1 MTSYLDL
8 VQGCCQLCIYWQ
20 RRLQPVLNDRESR
33 YFWENREQRRRMS
46 TVTIPPVLTSPRDD
60 AMHLYRAFK
69 GTLFFFLFSFFFFL
83 GYQARIPKLLFWVL
97 FFFFNNFTRM
107 TFFFST
113 NIFLFRRELKKKK
126 KGEWKWGGKK
136 SPFRRRFERPRRF
149 GTKYLI

>member
-69 GTLFFFLFSFFFFL
+69 GTLFFFFFPFFSFFFFWGTKQ
-83 GYQARIPKLLFWVL
+83 GYPNS
-97 FFFFNNFTRM
+97 FFGFSFFSSIISQGWL
-107 TFFFST
+107 FFFST
-113 NIFLFRRELKKKK
+113 NIFLFRWELKKKK
-126 KGEWKWGGKK
+126 KGGGVKMRWKKK
-136 SPFRRRFERPRRF
+136 P
-149 GTKYLI
+149 I

>member
-8 VQGCCQLCIYWQ
+8 VQGRCQLCIYWQ
-20 RRLQPVLNDRESR
+20 RRLQPVLKDRESR
-33 YFWENREQRRRMS
+33 YFWENRGQRRRMS

-69 GTLFFFLFSFFFFL
+69 GTLFFFFFFL

-107 TFFFST
+107 TFFFFPQ
-113 NIFLFRRELKKKK
+113 IFSCLDENLKKEKKRGVKMRWKK
-126 KGEWKWGGKK
+126 K
-136 SPFRRRFERPRRF
+136 P
-149 GTKYLI
+149 I

>member
-69 GTLFFFLFSFFFFL
+69 GTFFFSFHFFWVPSKHTQTPFLGSLFFSSIISQRWLFFFS
-83 GYQARIPKLLFWVL
+83 I
-97 FFFFNNFTRM
+97 
-107 TFFFST
+107 
-113 NIFLFRRELKKKK
+113 NIFLFRREIKKKK
-126 KGEWKWGGKK
+126 NKKKGGVKMRWKKK
-136 SPFRRRFERPRRF
+136 F
-149 GTKYLI
+149 I